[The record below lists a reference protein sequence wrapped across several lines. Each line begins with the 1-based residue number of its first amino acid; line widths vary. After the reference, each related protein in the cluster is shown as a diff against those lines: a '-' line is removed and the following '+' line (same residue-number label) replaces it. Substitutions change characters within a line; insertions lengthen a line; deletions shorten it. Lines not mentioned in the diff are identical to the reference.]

1 MKKKYFIVSFIIII
15 VLCIITTPI
24 VFQNDTFYTIKIGNY
39 IIHNGIDMLDHF
51 SFHNLP
57 YTYPHWLYDCLIYL
71 IYSIHGFTSLYIFNI
86 FCFIVLITLIFY
98 FNNKYTKSK
107 FISLIFTILSILTLS
122 SYIATRAQVIS
133 YIIFILEYIFITNY
147 LNKPSIKYLIGLFIL
162 SLLLCNMHVA
172 VWSFYFIIYIP
183 FIAEYIIVNIIKK
196 KSLFN
201 FIELDNNKYT
211 KYLIITMII
220 AIIPGFL
227 TPLKDTPF
235 TYLLHTLQGSSQ
247 NFIQEHLPPVLS
259 KKIVLIAFS
268 FCTLILSIIGKIKLH
283 QLFLIMGLTF
293 MAFTSDRHI
302 ALYTIFIFPIF
313 AILINNIFNKCKIN
327 IDKYTLKYCFSKIG
341 ITSILIVLFIIM
353 GISVYFNK
361 NNVFIEK
368 DLYPVDATKY
378 IKENLDYKNIR
389 LLNEYNYGSYLLF
402 NDIPVFIDSRADLY
416 TKEFNKTKDI
426 LNDYM
431 LKNYYQIIK
440 DYNITHVIAMK
451 GEHLYN
457 YMHNN
462 GIGKLLYED
471 NYFAIYEIIG

>member
-1 MKKKYFIVSFIIII
+1 MKKKYLILSFIIII
-15 VLCIITTPI
+15 VLCIISTPI
-24 VFQNDTFYTIKIGNY
+24 IFQNDTFYTIKIGDY

-235 TYLLHTLQGSSQ
+235 TYLFHIFQGNSQ
-247 NFIQEHLPPVLS
+247 SFIYEHLSLNINKRIGIFLLS
-259 KKIVLIAFS
+259 GCIIIISYFKKI
-268 FCTLILSIIGKIKLH
+268 KIH
-283 QLFLIMGLTF
+283 QLFFILGLTL
-293 MAFTSDRHI
+293 MALTARRYM
-302 ALYTIFIFPIF
+302 ALYVIFIFPIF
-313 AILINNIFNKCKIN
+313 AMLIDKLLNVDKYVLKYWLSKKGLTLTFIILISMCIIDYIN
-327 IDKYTLKYCFSKIG
+327 DKDMQFIDANY
-341 ITSILIVLFIIM
+341 
-353 GISVYFNK
+353 
-361 NNVFIEK
+361 
-368 DLYPVDATKY
+368 YPVDATKY
-378 IKENLDYKNIR
+378 IKDNLDYQNIR
-389 LLNEYNYGSYLLF
+389 LFNEYNYGSYLLF
-402 NDIPVFIDSRADLY
+402 NDIPVFIDSRSDLY
-416 TKEFNKTKDI
+416 TKEFNKTRDI
-426 LNDYM
+426 LNDYV
-431 LKNYYQIIK
+431 LKNPIQNIN
-440 DYNITHVIAMK
+440 DYNITHVIASKK
-451 GEHLYN
+451 GLLYEIVCDK
-457 YMHNN
+457 YD
-462 GIGKLLYED
+462 LLYED
-471 NYFAIYEIIG
+471 NYFAVFKVT